1 MGQGQNTGPQ
11 DRSGV
16 ENKVPTG
23 KEEWE
28 KGVVAVAMVVTLTL
42 VANICRCRVLE
53 DYQRALASLTNAP

>member
-1 MGQGQNTGPQ
+1 MGQGQSTGPQ

-28 KGVVAVAMVVTLTL
+28 KGVVAVAVVVTLTL
-42 VANICRCRVLE
+42 VTHICPCRVLE
-53 DYQRALASLTNAP
+53 DFQRTLASLTNAP